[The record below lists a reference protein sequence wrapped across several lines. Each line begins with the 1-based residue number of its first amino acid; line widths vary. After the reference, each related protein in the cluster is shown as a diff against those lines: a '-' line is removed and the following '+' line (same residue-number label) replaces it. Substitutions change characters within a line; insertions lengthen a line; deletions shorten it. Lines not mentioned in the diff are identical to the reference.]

1 MKIFS
6 NFTVRTAFD
15 SLVER
20 DGEDAK
26 MRICKRGF
34 PASPDGGGGAIEWR
48 WVWGHGVVISKFVV
62 ELA

>member
-6 NFTVRTAFD
+6 IFAVRTELD

-26 MRICKRGF
+26 QCRRGF
-34 PASPDGGGGAIEWR
+34 PASPDGGGGAVEWR